1 MGAPTERNLPNKP
14 RIRIFF
20 FGDSI
25 CFGQGVSPHFT
36 WVTRLS
42 RALDERLSSRADV
55 LTQNP
60 SVNGNTTRM
69 ALERMPYDVQS
80 HAPDVLYIQFGLND
94 CNGWDQTWRPEWRFR
109 FTRSIAPHASST
121 ATRLITHSP
130 TTNADQRM
138 PKITGNDKVIV
149 IDTPGPVWKMPAST
163 DIRRLHDCAGAS
175 SAQKRLP
182 NR

>member
-1 MGAPTERNLPNKP
+1 MTLAVPKSSTDLFWDDRATHRTLPFHGRYPGRWPDHIDRVPPLPGFFMPSQPLPTRRGPRAFTHTKPPPGARFERPHA
-14 RIRIFF
+14 
-20 FGDSI
+20 
-25 CFGQGVSPHFT
+25 SPCSLWFD
-36 WVTRLS
+36 R
-42 RALDERLSSRADV
+42 
-55 LTQNP
+55 
-60 SVNGNTTRM
+60 
-69 ALERMPYDVQS
+69 
-80 HAPDVLYIQFGLND
+80 
-94 CNGWDQTWRPEWRFR
+94 RFR

>member
-1 MGAPTERNLPNKP
+1 
-14 RIRIFF
+14 
-20 FGDSI
+20 
-25 CFGQGVSPHFT
+25 
-36 WVTRLS
+36 
-42 RALDERLSSRADV
+42 
-55 LTQNP
+55 
-60 SVNGNTTRM
+60 M
-69 ALERMPYDVQS
+69 ALVVPKSSTDLFWDDRTTHRPLPFHGRYPRSLARSYRQGPTSTGLFHALAAPSDAPGPRAFTHTKPPPGARFERP
-80 HAPDVLYIQFGLND
+80 HASPCSLCFD
-94 CNGWDQTWRPEWRFR
+94 RRFR

-130 TTNADQRM
+130 TTSADQRM